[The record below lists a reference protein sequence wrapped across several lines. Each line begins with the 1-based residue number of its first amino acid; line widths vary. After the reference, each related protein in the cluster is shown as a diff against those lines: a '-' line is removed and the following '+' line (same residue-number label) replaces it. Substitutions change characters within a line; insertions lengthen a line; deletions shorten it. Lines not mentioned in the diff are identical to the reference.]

1 MLNALNILWGE
12 NELGAEGRSRDWHSE
27 LHSSQFVH
35 FLEGQLITLEVK
47 KSVQDTLFKSE
58 MGADMTVW
66 CKPWE
71 YEQ

>member
-1 MLNALNILWGE
+1 MLKGE
-12 NELGAEGRSRDWHSE
+12 GRDWHSV
-27 LHSSQFVH
+27 LHFSQFVH

-66 CKPWE
+66 VSPGNMSSNSMEDTSTLC
-71 YEQ
+71 YCF

>member
-1 MLNALNILWGE
+1 MLKGE
-12 NELGAEGRSRDWHSE
+12 GRDWHSV
-27 LHSSQFVH
+27 LHFSQFVH
-35 FLEGQLITLEVK
+35 FLEGQIITLEVK

-66 CKPWE
+66 GKPWE